1 MNHKMGG
8 LDMNIYM
15 KDGIKHAETTISS
28 ELHFDPERMIEAI
41 LFASRE
47 PLSLMEISRKLPK
60 NTDTKAVLKSLQKKY
75 EHRGFRIVKILDSY
89 AFRTATDLSYLLQK
103 HVVEKRK
110 LSKAALEVL
119 AIIAYHKSSTRAEI
133 EEIRGVSVSSG
144 TLDHLMDLGWITLGA
159 RRLTPGR
166 PITFLVTQLFFDHFG
181 LESVSDLPGI
191 NELRE
196 TGLLEKRSISSQKV
210 SISELKNKVAS

>member
-1 MNHKMGG
+1 
-8 LDMNIYM
+8 MNIFL
-15 KDGIKHAETTISS
+15 KGNIDNPQSTASIPSVI
-28 ELHFDPERMIEAI
+28 DQERMIEAI

-47 PLSLMEISRKLPK
+47 PLSLNEISNRMPD
-60 NTDTKAVLKSLQKKY
+60 NTNLKDIIIVLQEKY
-75 EHRGFRIVKILDSY
+75 RNRGFKLVKILDGY

-133 EEIRGVSVSSG
+133 EEIRGVSVSTG
-144 TLDHLMDLGWITLGA
+144 TLDLLMDMGWIGLGP
-159 RRLTPGR
+159 RRATPGR
-166 PITFLVTQLFFDHFG
+166 PITFLVTKDFLDHFG
-181 LESVSDLPGI
+181 LESTKDLPGI

-196 TGLLEKRSISSQKV
+196 TGLLDRSSA
-210 SISELKNKVAS
+210 SIGVGVAQDLRDETAN